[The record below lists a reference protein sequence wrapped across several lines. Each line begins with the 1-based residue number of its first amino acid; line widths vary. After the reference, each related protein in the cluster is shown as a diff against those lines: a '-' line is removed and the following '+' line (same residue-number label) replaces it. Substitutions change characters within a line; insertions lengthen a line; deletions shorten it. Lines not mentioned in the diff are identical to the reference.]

1 MNNLKPNDKRA
12 QGAIILIWSVMTI
25 QLIYLFSNLFE
36 YLLLKGAVNGL
47 PITEEAAKAN
57 DFRQLVIS
65 LVFMVGYIVSVI
77 TFIQWFRRAYYNLHQ
92 LVPNLNFTEGWASG
106 AWFVPIIN
114 LFRPFQIMKEL
125 STKTHLLLTQ
135 KNIKYEYTSKYMVIW
150 WTLWIFMNFTDR
162 ISNQISKHS
171 TTIDDF
177 LFSTLF
183 TLITGIFFI
192 PLSIFT
198 VKVIRDYSHMEK
210 ELALLPNIEV
220 EEINPENSQTF

>member
-1 MNNLKPNDKRA
+1 MNNLKPNEKRA

-36 YLLLKGAVNGL
+36 YLLLKGAANGL

-77 TFIQWFRRAYYNLHQ
+77 TFIQWFRRAYYNLHL
-92 LVPNLNFTEGWASG
+92 LVPNLNYTEGWASG
-106 AWFVPIIN
+106 AWFVPILN

-125 STKTHLLLTQ
+125 YEKTHLLLIQ
-135 KNIKYEYTSKYMVIW
+135 KNINYNYKYTSKYMVIW
-150 WTLWIFMNFTDR
+150 WTLWIVINFADR
-162 ISNQISKHS
+162 ISGQISKYA

-198 VKVIRDYSHMEK
+198 VKVIRDYSLLEK
-210 ELALLPNIEV
+210 ELTLLQNIEV
-220 EEINPENSQTF
+220 DND